1 MNKIQIKTQSDIP
14 ANWEI
19 NKAKKKTT
27 VRIRESIVPESFK
40 VSWQDSELV
49 SDPNVDLI
57 VIQLNNKEYPCK
69 RDIFFETYENV
80 SNGEYRKNELSTLIQ
95 IPENYEV
102 EILTLEGTL
111 NAVSY
116 PDFIVVG
123 KRGELYANKK
133 EWVENNLQ
141 FIKD

>member
-1 MNKIQIKTQSDIP
+1 MNKIQVKKQSDIP

-19 NKAKKKTT
+19 KKAKKQTT
-27 VRIRESIVPESFK
+27 VRIRDCVVPESFK

-57 VIQLNNKEYPCK
+57 MIQPNGDEYPCK
-69 RDIFFETYENV
+69 RDIFAETYEQV
-80 SNGEYRKNELSTLIQ
+80 SDNEYRKKEISTLIS

-102 EILTLEGTL
+102 EISTLEGTIH
-111 NAVSY
+111 AASY
-116 PDFIVVG
+116 PDFIVIG

-133 EWVENNLQ
+133 EWVDTNLQ
-141 FIKD
+141 FIND